1 MQNSELPISQE
12 QKEDPRTIGNQQTL
26 QALCKTHCTQRDKV
40 KTRPRARFSY
50 FIFFCVFS

>member
-40 KTRPRARFSY
+40 
-50 FIFFCVFS
+50 